1 MGDIKN
7 NFLRELL
14 VINNNMPLTN
24 AFFYRYLGFEAKQNT
39 RKRLIEALDQGNIIV
54 KDFLTAMGA
63 INLKV

>member
-1 MGDIKN
+1 M
-7 NFLRELL
+7 L
-14 VINNNMPLTN
+14 
-24 AFFYRYLGFEAKQNT
+24 FFYRSLGIEAKQNT